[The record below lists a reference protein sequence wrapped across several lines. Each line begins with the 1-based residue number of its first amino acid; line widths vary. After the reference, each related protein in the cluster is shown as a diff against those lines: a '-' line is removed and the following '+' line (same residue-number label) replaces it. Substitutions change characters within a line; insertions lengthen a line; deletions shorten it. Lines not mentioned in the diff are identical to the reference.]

1 MSTGSCA
8 CGAIGIKTTGDVQVK
23 ALCHC
28 ADCKKITGSTYST
41 NIVVPGVEVTKGST
55 KKWTKTADSGN
66 PITSHICAECGTT
79 LYREGPTFGDAKVI
93 KVGVLD
99 GNALEQA
106 TPGVELYTKDRV
118 SWVSA
123 VSGAGQKVGM
133 PDSADA

>member
-1 MSTGSCA
+1 MSSGSCA
-8 CGAIGIKTTGDVQVK
+8 CGAINIKSVGEVQAR

-41 NIVVPGVEVTKGST
+41 NIIVPGVEVTKGST

-99 GNALEQA
+99 GNALEEA
-106 TPGVELYTKDRV
+106 SPAIELYTKDRV

-123 VSGAGQKVGM
+123 VRGAGQKVGM